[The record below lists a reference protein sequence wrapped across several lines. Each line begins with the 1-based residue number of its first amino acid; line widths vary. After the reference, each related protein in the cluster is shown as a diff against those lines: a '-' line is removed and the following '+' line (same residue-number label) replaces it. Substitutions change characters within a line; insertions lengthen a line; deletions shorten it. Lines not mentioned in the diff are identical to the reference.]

1 MWFIEVGTRG
11 KNKVAEVE
19 AEEEFLVKRQIAD
32 NEAEKNCCIFVKCMD
47 FKISDVTISI
57 AK

>member
-11 KNKVAEVE
+11 KSKVAEVE
-19 AEEEFLVKRQIAD
+19 AEEAFLVKRQIAD
-32 NEAEKNCCIFVKCMD
+32 NEAEKHCCIFVKCMD
-47 FKISDVTISI
+47 FKICDVTISI